1 MSNMNQFVIKCFVV
15 SLFIVF
21 GFTSVFSQLSES
33 KIFTFEENDVV
44 VIKNCTFTE
53 SNTINFETGKQI
65 SGLSISGYVEFYKED
80 SSIRVTV
87 MDYQGKEYLVF
98 ETYPL
103 LSGSCKEEFETVAM
117 ESYLLDNILP
127 KSLNITVNNAK
138 MFLKKVNVSKS
149 TKYIDKEEIIQIQ
162 KRQQKEIVSI
172 LNRNIRKNNL
182 PWVAGETSVSLKS
195 FEEKKALFGERVPF
209 LYGFDY
215 YKGGLYTSKSAI
227 ESMRANSS
235 SNIEDSL
242 VTDFDW
248 RNRHGKNWI
257 TPVVNQVGNTCW
269 AFATTATIESNLN
282 IYYNKLLNYDLSE
295 KELVACLDNDGQS
308 VSQRLILGGCSTFA
322 LDYVKRKGIV
332 KEICFSFSDSNPID
346 CGYKCND
353 PSEQISFQS
362 YRNLNSSNCLDTIR
376 YTYDYDMSVELRKAV
391 IKHPVVVD
399 YFKLLGHSIS
409 CVGFHKIQMGDILCS
424 NINTYYTFVVDS
436 TTSHFV
442 NMISWIIK
450 NSWGE
455 DWGENG
461 YARVTFYT
469 VPLRLYEINEPF
481 TSLLLSDSERLVTD
495 EDMDGYYVWGGG
507 VKPDSLPSWIP
518 IAQDADDSNPIIGPI
533 NEYGKYALL
542 TETPAVTWNVN
553 SNFTYSVSDNL
564 TYPHIIIL
572 PGSSLT
578 ISNAVMKMKANAL
591 ITVKNGAS
599 LIVNGGTL
607 KDANILVETGGYISL
622 SNNGTIELSPNGQF
636 SIENGALVNIQY
648 GNIIPY

>member
-1 MSNMNQFVIKCFVV
+1 MNHNILRRVFVTLLSF
-15 SLFIVF
+15 
-21 GFTSVFSQLSES
+21 SVFTTVFAQLSKS
-33 KIFTFEENDVV
+33 KSFILNDNDEIADINSSIFTENDTV
-44 VIKNCTFTE
+44 
-53 SNTINFETGKQI
+53 NFETEKQI
-65 SGLSISGYVEFYKED
+65 SGLAISGIVEFYKED

-87 MDYQGKEYLVF
+87 MDKQGKEYLVF

-103 LSGSCKEEFETVAM
+103 LSGSYKEKFKSVAM
-117 ESYLLDNILP
+117 ESYLLENISP
-127 KSLNITVNNAK
+127 KSLNVAVNNAK
-138 MFLKKVNVSKS
+138 ISLEKVIVSKPI
-149 TKYIDKEEIIQIQ
+149 KYIDKSEKLQVQ

-172 LNRNIRKNNL
+172 LNRNIMRNKL

-195 FEEKKALFGERVPF
+195 FEEKKALFGNRVPF

-215 YKGGLYTSKSAI
+215 YKGGLYTTNA
-227 ESMRANSS
+227 EQDRMRANNSN
-235 SNIEDSL
+235 NIEDSL

-257 TPVVNQVGNTCW
+257 TPVVEQIGNTCW

-282 IYYNKLLNYDLSE
+282 IYYNRLLNYDLSE
-295 KELVACLDNDGQS
+295 KELVTCLDNDGLS
-308 VSQRLILGGCSTFA
+308 VSQRFLQGGCSTFA

-332 KEICFSFSDSNPID
+332 KEICFPFNDAIPMD
-346 CGYKCND
+346 CSYKCNN
-353 PSEQISFQS
+353 PLEQVSFHS
-362 YRNLNSSNCLDTIR
+362 YRNLNSSNCLDTTK
-376 YTYDYDMSVELRKAV
+376 YTYDYDMSVELRKSV

-399 YFKLLGHSIS
+399 YFKSAGHSIS
-409 CVGFHKIQMGDILCS
+409 CVGFHKIQMGDTLCS
-424 NINTYYTFVVDS
+424 HINTYYTFVVNS

-461 YARVTFYT
+461 YARATFYT
-469 VPLRLYEINEPF
+469 VPLRLYEINAPF
-481 TSLLLSDSERLVTD
+481 TSLLLSDSDRLVTD

-507 VKPDSLPSWIP
+507 VKPSSLPSWIP
-518 IAQDADDSNPIIGPI
+518 IAQDADDSNPSIGQI

-542 TETPAVTWNVN
+542 TETPAITWNVN
-553 SNFTYSVSDNL
+553 SNFNYSVSDNL
-564 TYPHIIIL
+564 TYPNIIVL
-572 PGSSLT
+572 PGYSLT
-578 ISNAVMKMKANAL
+578 ISNAEMKMKANAL

-599 LIVNGGTL
+599 LIINGGTL
-607 KDANILVETGGYISL
+607 KDANIIVEAGGNLSM

-636 SIENGALVNIQY
+636 STENGALVNIQY

>member
-1 MSNMNQFVIKCFVV
+1 MNQFVIKSIVV

-21 GFTSVFSQLSES
+21 ESTSGFSQLSES
-33 KIFTFEENDVV
+33 KIFTFEDNDIVV
-44 VIKNCTFTE
+44 TKNSTLTE
-53 SNTINFETGKQI
+53 SNTINFETGKRI
-65 SGLSISGYVEFYKED
+65 SGLAISGNVEFYKED

-87 MDYQGKEYLVF
+87 MDNQGKEYLVF

-103 LSGSCKEEFETVAM
+103 LSGNRKEEFETVAM

-149 TKYIDKEEIIQIQ
+149 TKYIDKEEKLQIQ

-172 LNRNIRKNNL
+172 LNRNIRQNNL
-182 PWVAGETSVSLKS
+182 PWVAGETSVSLKC

-227 ESMRANSS
+227 KSMRANSS

-242 VTDFDW
+242 VTDYDW

-257 TPVVNQVGNTCW
+257 SPVVNQVGNTCW

-282 IYYNKLLNYDLSE
+282 IYYNRLLNYDLSE

-332 KEICFSFSDSNPID
+332 NEICFSFSDSIPID
-346 CGYKCND
+346 CGYKCNK

-362 YRNLNSSNCLDTIR
+362 YRNLNSSNCLDTMR
-376 YTYDYDMSVELRKAV
+376 YTYDDDMSVELRKSV

-399 YFKLLGHSIS
+399 YFKLAGHSIS
-409 CVGFHKIQMGDILCS
+409 CVGFHKIQMGDTLCS
-424 NINTYYTFVVDS
+424 NINTSYTFVVNS

-461 YARVTFYT
+461 YARVTFYL
-469 VPLRLYEINEPF
+469 VPLRLYEINASF
-481 TSLLLSDSERLVTD
+481 TSLFLSDSDRLITD
-495 EDMDGYYVWGGG
+495 EDMDGYYVWGSG
-507 VKPDSLPSWIP
+507 VKPSSLPSWIP
-518 IAQDADDSNPIIGPI
+518 IAQDADDSNPNIGPI
-533 NEYGKYALL
+533 NEYGKFALL

-553 SNFTYSVSDNL
+553 SNYTYTVSDNL
-564 TYPHIIIL
+564 TYPNIVVL
-572 PGSSLT
+572 PGHSLT
-578 ISNAVMKMKANAL
+578 ISNAVMKMKADAL

-607 KDANILVETGGYISL
+607 KDANIIVEAGGNLSL
-622 SNNGTIELSPNGQF
+622 SNNGTIELSQNGQF
-636 SIENGALVNIQY
+636 SAENGALINIQY
-648 GNIIPY
+648 GNILPY